1 MRTDGARLLAATGL
15 DHAAI
20 AAEIG
25 VGRTSV
31 TQWLLGDKKPG
42 VGKRAAICAAYGV
55 PVDAWDRPAG
65 SPGAA
70 ATGLGGGPVGSSASS
85 PGTATGAGTVD
96 ARGRLEQQLAR
107 LDRIRAE
114 GEAPGGDLPPQ
125 ARLRLEATETR
136 CIELLGRMA
145 GDASEISEAKIVRT
159 PAWRRLSERVRA
171 ALEPYPD
178 AAMAVARAVEEIE

>member
-1 MRTDGARLLAATGL
+1 MRTEGARLLAATGL

-20 AAEIG
+20 ASEVG

-42 VGKRAAICAAYGV
+42 AGKRAAISAAYGV
-55 PVDAWDRPAG
+55 PADAWDRPAG
-65 SPGAA
+65 TPGGVAV
-70 ATGLGGGPVGSSASS
+70 GRGGGAGGSVTMAEGAVAGVGA
-85 PGTATGAGTVD
+85 VD
-96 ARGRLEQQLAR
+96 ARWRLEQQLAR

-114 GEAPGGDLPPQ
+114 GEAAGGDLPPQ

-145 GDASEISEAKIVRT
+145 GDASEMSEAKVVRT
-159 PAWRRLSERVRA
+159 PAWRRLSERIRV